1 MINISFGKPKVV
13 VRKTD
18 GTETEVLEYPGSIFT
33 WQNVVLVGAGISLG
47 VIMKQQADINNLKR
61 TVDYLQGAMRL
72 G

>member
-18 GTETEVLEYPGSIFT
+18 GSDTEVLEYPGSIFT
-33 WQNVVLVGAGISLG
+33 WQNLVLVGAGVSLG
-47 VIMKQQADINNLKR
+47 IIMKQQSDINSLKR
-61 TVDYLQGAMRL
+61 TVDYLQGVMRL